1 MEYELIVSRIIEDV
15 REKGDY
21 GLIYYIG
28 KYDRYEIRGKKLFI
42 EHDEIKTCKNKIP
55 KDFLNYFEEIKKN
68 IEKFANRTKLES
80 WEYEDEEIKFGESF
94 LPIEKVGIYVPG
106 GKYSLVSSL
115 FMAFVPAKIAGCKE
129 IIVATPPYPSDIIL
143 YACAF
148 LEVNR
153 ILLAGGAQAIA
164 ALAIGTES
172 VPKIDKIVG
181 PGNIYV
187 STAKKLLFGEVDIDM
202 IAGPTELVILSE
214 GIMPHKWCVYDL
226 LAQAEHDEFAK
237 SILICTDKDYIRE
250 IKELMKNKIV
260 YGRVEFVEVED
271 IENGIDRLNEI
282 APEHA
287 LLDVKEPYKVLNKIK
302 NCGCVFV
309 GSLTSPSY
317 GDYGAGPNHILP
329 TSKTSRFFSALTVR
343 DFQKAVSYIEVKK
356 KGLTKAKNLAKF
368 FAEKEG
374 LLYHKKS
381 AEVRE

>member
-1 MEYELIVSRIIEDV
+1 MECERVVSRVIEDI
-15 REKGDY
+15 RKKGDY
-21 GLIYYIG
+21 ALIYYVG
-28 KYDRYEIRGKKLFI
+28 KYDRYEIKDRKLFLKHEEI
-42 EHDEIKTCKNKIP
+42 EDYKNRIP
-55 KDFLNYFEEIKKN
+55 EDFLIYFKEMKKN
-68 IEKFANRTKLES
+68 IEKFAHRTRLES
-80 WEYEDEEIKFGESF
+80 WEYEDDEVRFGEKV
-94 LPIEKVGIYVPG
+94 LPVEKLGVYVPG
-106 GKYSLVSSL
+106 GKYPLVSSL

-129 IIVATPPYPSDIIL
+129 IIVATPPYPCDIIL

-148 LEVNR
+148 LGVEK

-172 VPKIDKIVG
+172 IPKVDKIVG

-187 STAKKLLFGEVDIDM
+187 STAKKLLFGEIDIDM

-214 GIMPHKWCVYDL
+214 GIMPCEWCVYDL
-226 LAQAEHDEFAK
+226 LAQAEHDEFAE
-237 SILICTDKDYIRE
+237 SILICTEKEYIRKIE
-250 IKELMKNKIV
+250 EFIKNKVI
-260 YGRVEFVEVED
+260 YGKVRFINVKD
-271 IENGIDRLNEI
+271 IDEGIDMLNEI

-287 LLDVKEPYKVLNKIK
+287 LIDVREPYRVLDKIE

-317 GDYGAGPNHILP
+317 GDYGSGPNHILP

-343 DFQKAVSYIEVKK
+343 DFQKAISYLEVKK
-356 KGLTKAKNLAKF
+356 KGLVRARNLAWF